1 MQETN
6 KSHTLN
12 KTRKPLEKW
21 RWWPKSLLLQLY
33 TFEQIHGQHWVL
45 APAFQPEKKPN
56 VNVILCLHY
65 TKHGANMLNV
75 LQLCELI
82 IDW

>member
-1 MQETN
+1 
-6 KSHTLN
+6 LC
-12 KTRKPLEKW
+12 
-21 RWWPKSLLLQLY
+21 
-33 TFEQIHGQHWVL
+33 TFEQSHGQHWVL

-56 VNVILCLHY
+56 ANVILCLHY
-65 TKHGANMLNV
+65 TKHGANMLIV